1 MKQISENGISSSTP
15 ELIVRILSK
24 DFPLR
29 INEIHRRLKENH
41 QIDISFQGARKA
53 LQILVSSGKLHYKN
67 GEYSLN
73 KEWIKQLKSLSDS
86 LVNNYFTAELKSKPP
101 TIERIGKEF
110 QIFRFKD
117 ALQTDKFVGELLFDI
132 AQAPG
137 EKKLCIQMLH
147 YWFPLGHMGTE
158 SEFILEMRRRKT
170 EIYYLKFSKSYLLDR
185 LSEKFYSQHG
195 AHFGTTSDE
204 LERYSEI
211 CSIGDFIIKV
221 QYPTQFIDELDAIY
235 KKTKDIKDFDFK
247 SFGTI
252 IKKELPVTLTI
263 FRDKS
268 IAMSIQEKTLRYY
281 PKSYRQR

>member
-1 MKQISENGISSSTP
+1 MKQITENGISSSTP

-24 DFPLR
+24 DYPLR

-41 QIDISFQGARKA
+41 QIDISFQGVRKA
-53 LQILVSSGKLHYKN
+53 LQILVSSGKLRYSD
-67 GEYSLN
+67 GEYSVH
-73 KEWIKQLKSLSDS
+73 KEWIKQLKNMSDS

-137 EKKLCIQMLH
+137 EKNLCIQMLH

-185 LSEKFYSQHG
+185 LSEKFYRQHG
-195 AHFGTTSDE
+195 AHFGTTADE

-221 QYPTQFIDELDAIY
+221 QYPAQFIDELDAIY

-268 IAMSIQEKTLRYY
+268 IAMSIQEKH
-281 PKSYRQR
+281 